1 MHVVTASIRSYVCH
15 IASVCATSDLVPC
28 YMPHILQ
35 LAEVTGRL
43 KKANAVIDAEREL
56 ALLKAALQRQEKRN
70 TELEKSKC
78 AAVNDQ

>member
-1 MHVVTASIRSYVCH
+1 M
-15 IASVCATSDLVPC
+15 
-28 YMPHILQ
+28 LQ